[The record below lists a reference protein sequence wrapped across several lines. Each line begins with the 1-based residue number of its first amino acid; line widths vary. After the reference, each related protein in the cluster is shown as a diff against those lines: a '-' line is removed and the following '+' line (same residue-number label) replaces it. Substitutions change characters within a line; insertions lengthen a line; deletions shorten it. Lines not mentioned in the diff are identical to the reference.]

1 MAKYKGF
8 RPNWQEKRA
17 PEGSYRELSKWGD
30 PEAFK
35 VPKEKLY
42 GVLKETFDMTDE
54 DFKIPKDTGYDKVE
68 YDAPITL
75 GKAQLKK
82 LADIVGADNMS
93 TDNYQRLR
101 VAYGK
106 SGYDVIRLVK
116 KIVENV
122 PDVVLYPSTEEQIE
136 QLVAFAH
143 QEEVPLYIFSGGSS
157 VTRGTE
163 CTKKGS
169 ISLDLGKHFNKVIE
183 FNEINQTITVQPG
196 ISGPELERL
205 LNNAV
210 EEFGAKRAYTCGHFP
225 QSFEYSTVGGWVVTR
240 GAGQNSTYYGK
251 IEHMVLGQKYI
262 TPVGG
267 PIITDTYP
275 AKATGPDINQI
286 MIGSEG
292 TFGVLTQVTL
302 RVFRLTKHNR
312 KKYCYMFRTFEESQA
327 AAREIMQSEFGYPY
341 VFRVSDG
348 NETAVMTKMYGV
360 DDIPV
365 VGKLFKLLG
374 FVTGKKSIMIAWSE
388 GEKGFAKNQRRKI
401 AKICRKY
408 KAFPLTGYPVSEWEK
423 GRFTDPYLRDSM
435 MDFGITTETMECSVN
450 WDNMDRVHKE
460 VMEYCLSRPH
470 TVCMTHLS
478 HAYPQGANLYWIFIT
493 KDKGVQ
499 DFLEYQKGI
508 LSAIQK
514 AGATMSHHHGIG
526 KLFAPYLEGQIG
538 SNQLKIFKTLKEHF
552 DPKNVMNP
560 GGTLALDLDDSE
572 KVFAR
577 EKW

>member
-8 RPNWQEKRA
+8 RPNWQESVA
-17 PEGSYRELSKWGD
+17 PKGSYRELSKWGD
-30 PEAFK
+30 PNAFK
-35 VPKEKLY
+35 VPKETLY
-42 GVLKETFDMTDE
+42 GVLKETFDMTDD
-54 DFKIPKDTGYDKVE
+54 DFITPKETGYDQVE
-68 YDAPITL
+68 YDAPIKLTE
-75 GKAQLKK
+75 AQLATLTK
-82 LADIVGADNMS
+82 IVGKENIT

-106 SGYDVIRLVK
+106 SGYDVIRLTK

-122 PDVVLYPSTEEQIE
+122 PDAVLTPESEEQIDK
-136 QLVAFAH
+136 LVQFAH
-143 QEEVPLYIFSGGSS
+143 KEKVALYIYSGGSS
-157 VTRGTE
+157 VTRGSEAVRGGIT
-163 CTKKGS
+163 
-169 ISLDLGKHFNKVIE
+169 LDLGKKFNKVVE

-196 ISGPELERL
+196 IYGPELERL

-251 IEHMVLGQKYI
+251 IEDMVRGQKYI
-262 TPVGG
+262 TPVNG
-267 PIITDTYP
+267 PIISDTYP

-292 TFGVLTQVTL
+292 AFGILTQVTL
-302 RVFRLTKHNR
+302 RFFRLTKDNR
-312 KKYCYMFRTFEESQA
+312 KKYSYMFRTFEEAQA
-327 AAREIMQSEFGYPY
+327 AGREIMQSEFGYPS
-341 VFRVSDG
+341 VFRISDG
-348 NETAVMTKMYGV
+348 NETAVMTKMYSV
-360 DDIPV
+360 DKIPV
-365 VGKLFKLLG
+365 LGKLLRTLG
-374 FVTGKKSIMIAWSE
+374 YIEGKQSIMIAWSE

-401 AKICRKY
+401 AKICRKHG
-408 KAFPLTGYPVSEWEK
+408 AFPLTGYPVSKWEH

-435 MDFGITTETMECSVN
+435 MDFGITTETMECTVN
-450 WDNMDRVHKE
+450 WDNMSRVHRE
-460 VMEYCLSRPH
+460 VADYCLSRPH

-499 DFLEYQKGI
+499 DFLDYQKGI

-538 SNQLKIFKTLKEHF
+538 SNQLAVFKLLKKHF
-552 DPKNVMNP
+552 DPNNVMNP
-560 GGTLALDLDDSE
+560 GGTLALDLPEDE
-572 KVFAR
+572 KVFSR
-577 EKW
+577 PKW